1 MDMRRLLVWFIS
13 IVLGLAAVAGIL
25 AVFDTTIQKFALAN
39 VILVF
44 LSSAGFT
51 FIWLDYFLK
60 TEYLSS

>member
-1 MDMRRLLVWFIS
+1 MQMRRMIVWIGSVLLGIA
-13 IVLGLAAVAGIL
+13 AAVGTL
-25 AVFDTTIQKFALAN
+25 ALFDTTIDKFAMAN

-44 LSSAGFT
+44 LSSAGFV